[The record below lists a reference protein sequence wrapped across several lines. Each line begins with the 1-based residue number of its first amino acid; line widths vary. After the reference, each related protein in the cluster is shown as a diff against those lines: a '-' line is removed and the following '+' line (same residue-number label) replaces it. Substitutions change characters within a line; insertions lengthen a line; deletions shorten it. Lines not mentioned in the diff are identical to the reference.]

1 LGRPVSPHVT
11 IYAFPVA
18 ALASITNRV
27 TGCALSFGCLGL
39 GFAEIVGGSGT
50 SLHLMQTIG
59 GLDSMLLVAGAKI
72 SVAFPITYHY
82 FGAMRHLVWDQTPE
96 MLTNEGVEK
105 SSYLLFGA
113 AGLIS
118 TGLVFV

>member
-1 LGRPVSPHVT
+1 VT
-11 IYAFPVA
+11 IYAFPIA

-27 TGCALSFGCLGL
+27 TGVALSFGCLGL
-39 GFAEIVGGSGT
+39 GFTEIVGGSGA

-72 SVAFPITYHY
+72 AVSYPIIYHY
-82 FGAMRHLVWDQTPE
+82 FGAMRHLTWDQKPE

-105 SSYLLFGA
+105 SSYLLFGGSA
-113 AGLIS
+113 LIS
-118 TGLVFV
+118 LGLVFV